1 MKTNLPLYVKDYLN
15 KFETVNREVKTFA
28 YRLYDNIVV
37 IPALS
42 EYQNIPR
49 LIESLNKNNN
59 EALSKTLFLFVVN
72 NGEEAANDVIEN
84 NRNTIDYISNY
95 ASKGESNLNLALID
109 AATSGNK
116 LKGKDAGV
124 GLARKLGCDA
134 ALGLFNYNSK
144 VKKLLIWLDAD
155 CTVAENYLS
164 EIISTFNNSNLEA
177 AYVNF
182 KHRFDESEKEKN
194 AIICYEIFLRYYVMG
209 LMYAGSP
216 YAYHSIGSTIVCTV
230 EVYTKIG
237 GMNKKK
243 AGEDFYFM
251 EKISKITDIGKIINT
266 TVYPSSRGSWRV
278 PFGTGQRVNRFI
290 EEKQNEYLLYNPS
303 SFTLLKKW
311 IQLFNSE
318 ESSNPELLLEKAG
331 NIDSALIVFLREQKF
346 LENWKRILKNS
357 KNSKQ
362 LNFQKKN
369 WFDSFKTMKL
379 IHYLRDNGHPLINM
393 FDALDIMFDKLNIN
407 HPNRDKRE
415 VPIIEIQMEYLA
427 KLREIA

>member
-72 NGEEAANDVIEN
+72 NGEEAANDVLEN
-84 NRNTIDYISNY
+84 NKKTIDYISNY

-109 AATSGNK
+109 AATSGNE

-124 GLARKLGCDA
+124 GLARKLGCDS

-182 KHRFDESEKEKN
+182 KHRFDES
-194 AIICYEIFLRYYVMG
+194 
-209 LMYAGSP
+209 
-216 YAYHSIGSTIVCTV
+216 
-230 EVYTKIG
+230 
-237 GMNKKK
+237 
-243 AGEDFYFM
+243 
-251 EKISKITDIGKIINT
+251 
-266 TVYPSSRGSWRV
+266 
-278 PFGTGQRVNRFI
+278 
-290 EEKQNEYLLYNPS
+290 
-303 SFTLLKKW
+303 
-311 IQLFNSE
+311 
-318 ESSNPELLLEKAG
+318 
-331 NIDSALIVFLREQKF
+331 
-346 LENWKRILKNS
+346 
-357 KNSKQ
+357 
-362 LNFQKKN
+362 
-369 WFDSFKTMKL
+369 
-379 IHYLRDNGHPLINM
+379 
-393 FDALDIMFDKLNIN
+393 
-407 HPNRDKRE
+407 
-415 VPIIEIQMEYLA
+415 
-427 KLREIA
+427 

>member
-72 NGEEAANDVIEN
+72 NGEEAANDVLEN
-84 NRNTIDYISNY
+84 NKKTIDYISNY
-95 ASKGESNLNLALID
+95 ASNGESNLNLALID
-109 AATSGNK
+109 AATFGNE

-124 GLARKLGCDA
+124 GLARKLGCDS

-393 FDALDIMFDKLNIN
+393 FDALDIMFDELNIN
-407 HPNRDKRE
+407 HPNRDKKE
-415 VPIIEIQMEYLA
+415 IPTIGIQMEYLA

>member
-72 NGEEAANDVIEN
+72 NGEEAANDVLEN
-84 NRNTIDYISNY
+84 NKKTIDYISNY

-109 AATSGNK
+109 AATSGNE

-124 GLARKLGCDA
+124 GLARKLDCDA

-194 AIICYEIFLRYYVMG
+194 AIICYEMFLRYYVMG

-216 YAYHSIGSTIVCTV
+216 YAYHSIGSTIICTV

-251 EKISKITDIGKIINT
+251 EKISKITDIGKIRNT

-290 EEKQNEYLLYNPS
+290 EEKQNEYILYNPS

-362 LNFQKKN
+362 LNIQRKN

-393 FDALDIMFDKLNIN
+393 FDALDIMFDKLSIN

-415 VPIIEIQMEYLA
+415 IPIIEIQMEYLA

>member
-72 NGEEAANDVIEN
+72 NGEEAANDVLEN
-84 NRNTIDYISNY
+84 NKKTIDYISNY
-95 ASKGESNLNLALID
+95 ASNGESNLNLALID
-109 AATSGNK
+109 AATFGNE

-124 GLARKLGCDA
+124 GLARKLGCDS